1 MKIEKREKFVQIN
14 KIQGYEGIK
23 DQYWIS
29 NSDEDVII
37 NRNTGK
43 QLKGNLDNRGYKA
56 VSLQAKDGK
65 QKKCRI
71 HVIKAKAFLFGPNP
85 LGANVV
91 RHLDDCKTNNALINL
106 AFGTQ
111 SDNNLDCVRNG
122 NYNYEGAIKGGA
134 IGRAV
139 TAKKLSK
146 PVRCVETGI
155 IYSSAHEVERQ
166 IGISNSKINL
176 CCNGKRQTAGGFHWE
191 FVNQIAE

>member
-1 MKIEKREKFVQIN
+1 MKEKWVRIN
-14 KIQGYEGIK
+14 TIQGYEEVK

-29 NSDEDVII
+29 NSDEDII
-37 NRNTGK
+37 VNRNTGK

-71 HVIKAKAFLFGPNP
+71 HVIKAKAFLFSPNP

-122 NYNYEGAIKGGA
+122 NYNYEGAIKGNA

-166 IGISNSKINL
+166 IGISNSKINH
-176 CCNGKRQTAGGFHWE
+176 CCNGRYKTVGGFHWE

>member
-1 MKIEKREKFVQIN
+1 MKEKWVRINTRE
-14 KIQGYEGIK
+14 GYEDVK
-23 DQYWIS
+23 DCYWIS
-29 NSDEDVII
+29 NSDDDKII
-37 NRNTGK
+37 NKNTGK
-43 QLKGNLDNRGYKA
+43 QLKGSLDNRGYKA

-71 HVIKAKAFLFGPNP
+71 HVIKAKAFLFGLNP

-111 SDNNLDCVRNG
+111 LDNNLDCVRNG
-122 NYNYEGAIKGGA
+122 NYNYEGAIKGSA

-146 PVRCVETGI
+146 PVRCVETNI

-176 CCNGKRQTAGGFHWE
+176 CCNGKRHTAGGFHFE
-191 FVNQIAE
+191 FVNQRS